1 MSAQP
6 YVEAPRRWGTLA
18 ELAKLPAF
26 LRRDLLTALS
36 YRFGF
41 VTGWIALG
49 LQAVLFYFVGEL
61 VDPGALP
68 SYGGHDV
75 TYLEFAIIG
84 IALGGFTA
92 LALGRISAGIR
103 NEQLMGTLES
113 LLVTPTSP
121 NTIQIGT
128 VLYDLVYVP
137 VRTALFLVFA
147 TLVFGLDL
155 RAAGLPA
162 ALLVLLVFIPFVWG
176 LGVAN
181 AGLVLTFRRGSGVVA
196 FGAMVLTLLSGAY
209 FPLDLLPGWLAAVA
223 EYNPLALTID
233 SMRESLLG
241 NAGTT
246 DALVAAAEILPFSLV
261 SLLGGLWIFR
271 LALRRER
278 RLGTIGLY

>member
-6 YVEAPRRWGTLA
+6 YVEAPRRRGTLA
-18 ELAKLPAF
+18 EFAKLPAF

-137 VRTALFLVFA
+137 VRTALFLVFT

-155 RAAGLPA
+155 RAAGLPP
-162 ALLVLLVFIPFVWG
+162 ALLVLMAFIPFVWG

-181 AGLVLTFRRGSGVVA
+181 AGTSTRARRSRHRGPTRTG
-196 FGAMVLTLLSGAY
+196 
-209 FPLDLLPGWLAAVA
+209 
-223 EYNPLALTID
+223 
-233 SMRESLLG
+233 
-241 NAGTT
+241 
-246 DALVAAAEILPFSLV
+246 
-261 SLLGGLWIFR
+261 
-271 LALRRER
+271 
-278 RLGTIGLY
+278 